1 MPPRRSCR
9 FFVLAYKLKSADVQ
23 VNVTDGCRT
32 AGRLHVP
39 SDSPAEKALN
49 VFQAERLRPAPTAA
63 SRWEISQIS
72 ASADSGMGP
81 DPSVPQAKGNG
92 GQLGCNPCTGARR
105 IVLALAVRRRSIA
118 QGCAF

>member
-1 MPPRRSCR
+1 
-9 FFVLAYKLKSADVQ
+9 
-23 VNVTDGCRT
+23 
-32 AGRLHVP
+32 LHVP

-81 DPSVPQAKGNG
+81 DPSVPRAKANG
-92 GQLGCNPCTGARR
+92 GQLG
-105 IVLALAVRRRSIA
+105 
-118 QGCAF
+118 